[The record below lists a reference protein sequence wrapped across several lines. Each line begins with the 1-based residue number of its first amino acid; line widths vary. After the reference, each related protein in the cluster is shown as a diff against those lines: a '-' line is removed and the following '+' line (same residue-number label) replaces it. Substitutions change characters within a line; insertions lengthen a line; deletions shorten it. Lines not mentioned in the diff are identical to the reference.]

1 MLIRYEL
8 ISPNSLDWVKS
19 GTKAEVR
26 CALPQ
31 DGVLTKLF
39 KIASPSRS
47 PLVKIGRARFGHP
60 LGGKN
65 GRGAFDVTE
74 FIQVCVNICACL
86 LVVLYIFESFFF
98 SFSGAFDLM
107 CRKCFP
113 FFLKLSFINLF
124 IIYFI
129 MTAHI

>member
-26 CALPQ
+26 CALPE

-98 SFSGAFDLM
+98 LFLVHLISCAVNVFL
-107 CRKCFP
+107 
-113 FFLKLSFINLF
+113 FFLNYHSLIYLLSISS
-124 IIYFI
+124 
-129 MTAHI
+129 